1 MNLWQAVIMSTLE
14 VEGGLVD
21 HPNDPGGL
29 TNWGISQRAYP
40 DLDIRELTRE
50 EAIAIYHRDYWL
62 PIPDTLPDA
71 MRWMLFDCAVN
82 HGLKVARDWAR
93 AHASL
98 EGLVAA
104 RLRFYTNL
112 TTWPTFGKGWTRRVA
127 TVLDH
132 IHAYERTKGRASTI
146 NTLVLHEFFD
156 SVKEPI
162 ILRSEFATRQRQGKL
177 DVRRVR

>member
-29 TNWGISQRAYP
+29 TNHGISQRAYP
-40 DLDIRELTRE
+40 NLDIRALTRE
-50 EAIAIYHRDYWL
+50 QAIAIYHRDYWL
-62 PIPDTLPDA
+62 PLPDTLPDGL
-71 MRWMLFDCAVN
+71 RWMLFDVAVN
-82 HGLKVARDWAR
+82 HGLSVARDWAR
-93 AHASL
+93 AHATL
-98 EGLVAA
+98 ESLVAA

-112 TTWPTFGKGWTRRVA
+112 STWPTFGRGWVRRVA

-132 IHAYERTKGRASTI
+132 IHAYERTQGRAGSLD
-146 NTLVLHEFFD
+146 TLVLHEFFD
-156 SVKEPI
+156 SAPEVV
-162 ILRSEFATRQRQGKL
+162 LRSTFVTRQRGQKL